1 MKLFLRY
8 IGLSLLC
15 VILIAN
21 TGCGK
26 EDAIQVQKD
35 LYEVIVDKPVVR
47 IGHNEEVNVNVMLG
61 NGGYSVKSYNEQ
73 VATATVA
80 GEQITIKSGIQNGA
94 TTVEVTDA
102 EGIKTDIS
110 VNVGL
115 FELEFNE
122 QTIEMEVNEEK
133 ELIVTM
139 GNFSS
144 NDELTYSIKDE
155 TVISIENTDQLRPY
169 YTIRGVKIGETAIT
183 FTDAKGKQATVN
195 VKINPVSID
204 VSNLTPKV
212 GVNNKIVITVEKGN
226 GDYTI
231 EATDNTIVRII
242 QVNDNNFS
250 LVGLKAGTT
259 DLIVRDKEGQELT
272 LSITVSEADKVVK
285 LGSNNSFEVPFEVNG
300 VKDQTL
306 TSLNSITFEARIKID
321 DLNGSSDAHIN
332 TVMGIEKIF
341 LLRVDVRKNGSNQ
354 DDRYLQLAADE
365 KGGIR
370 YESKSKIEKN
380 KWYNVAVVLDG
391 NKTGE
396 ERIALYINGV
406 KEEFGYKA
414 GNPDD
419 LKEIDLTEN
428 FYIGQSDGKRW
439 LNGSITYARIWDKA
453 LNADEIYNQN
463 GVLLTEEKDELVAN
477 WIFSNGNGNTN
488 TFTSLSGK
496 AFEAKALNTVS
507 IWTED
512 PILTNVP

>member
-26 EDAIQVQKD
+26 EDAIEVQQD

-73 VATATVA
+73 VATATVD

-144 NDELTYSIKDE
+144 NDELTYAVKDE
-155 TVISIENTDQLRPY
+155 TVISVENTDKLRPY
-169 YTIRGVKIGETAIT
+169 YTIRGLKIGETAIT
-183 FTDAKGKQATVN
+183 FTDAKGKQATVS

-226 GDYTI
+226 GGYTM
-231 EATDNTIVRII
+231 EATDNTIVRIEK
-242 QVNDNNFS
+242 VDDNNFS
-250 LVGLKAGTT
+250 LLGLKAGTT
-259 DLIVRDKEGQELT
+259 DLTVSDQEGQELT
-272 LSITVSEADKVVK
+272 LSITVSEADKVVN
-285 LGSNNSFEVPFEVNG
+285 LGSNNSFEVPFEIDGEKAQN
-300 VKDQTL
+300 L

-321 DLNGSSDAHIN
+321 DLNGSSDARIN

-341 LLRVDVRKNGSNQ
+341 LLRVDVRKGGSNQ
-354 DDRYLQLAADE
+354 DDRYLQLAADD

-370 YESKSKIEKN
+370 YESTNKIEKN

-391 NKTGE
+391 SKTGD
-396 ERIALYINGV
+396 ERIALYN
-406 KEEFGYKA
+406 
-414 GNPDD
+414 NS
-419 LKEIDLTEN
+419 LKI
-428 FYIGQSDGKRW
+428 RH
-439 LNGSITYARIWDKA
+439 A
-453 LNADEIYNQN
+453 
-463 GVLLTEEKDELVAN
+463 
-477 WIFSNGNGNTN
+477 
-488 TFTSLSGK
+488 
-496 AFEAKALNTVS
+496 
-507 IWTED
+507 
-512 PILTNVP
+512 

>member
-26 EDAIQVQKD
+26 EDAIEVQQD

-73 VATATVA
+73 VATATVD

-144 NDELTYSIKDE
+144 NDELTYAVKDE
-155 TVISIENTDQLRPY
+155 TVISVENTDKLRPY
-169 YTIRGVKIGETAIT
+169 YTIRGLKIGETAIT
-183 FTDAKGKQATVN
+183 FTDAKGKQATVS

-226 GDYTI
+226 GGYTM
-231 EATDNTIVRII
+231 EATDNTIVRIEK
-242 QVNDNNFS
+242 VDDNNFS
-250 LVGLKAGTT
+250 LLGLKAGTT
-259 DLIVRDKEGQELT
+259 DLTVSDQEGQELT
-272 LSITVSEADKVVK
+272 LSITVSEADKVVN
-285 LGSNNSFEVPFEVNG
+285 LGSNNSFEVPFEIDGEKAQN
-300 VKDQTL
+300 L
-306 TSLNSITFEARIKID
+306 TSLNSITLEARIKID
-321 DLNGSSDAHIN
+321 DLNGSSDTHIN

-354 DDRYLQLAADE
+354 DDRYLQLAADD

-391 NKTGE
+391 SKTGD

-414 GNPDD
+414 GKPGD
-419 LKEIDLTEN
+419 LKGIDLTEN

-439 LNGSITYARIWDKA
+439 LNGSITYARIWNKA
-453 LNADEIYNQN
+453 LTDSDIASQS
-463 GVLLTEEKDELVAN
+463 GVLLTEEKDGLVAN
-477 WIFSNGNGNTN
+477 WIFSNGNGNTD
-488 TFTSLSGK
+488 TFVSLSGK
-496 AFEAKALNTVS
+496 AFEAKALNMVS
-507 IWTED
+507 TWTED
-512 PILTNVP
+512 PILNVP

>member
-26 EDAIQVQKD
+26 EDAIEVQKD

-73 VATATVA
+73 VATATVD

-169 YTIRGVKIGETAIT
+169 YTIRGQKIGETAIT

-341 LLRVDVRKNGSNQ
+341 LLRVDVRKDASNK
-354 DDRYLQLAADE
+354 DDRYLQLAADD

-370 YESKSKIEKN
+370 YESTSKIEKN
-380 KWYNVAVVLDG
+380 KWYNVAVVLDDSKIG
-391 NKTGE
+391 D

-406 KEEFGYKA
+406 KEKFGYKA

-419 LKEIDLTEN
+419 LKGIDLTEN

-453 LNADEIYNQN
+453 LTDSDIASQS
-463 GVLLTEEKDELVAN
+463 GVLLTEEKDGLVAN

-488 TFTSLSGK
+488 TFTSLSGN

>member
-26 EDAIQVQKD
+26 EDAIEVQQD

-73 VATATVA
+73 VATATVD

-144 NDELTYSIKDE
+144 NDELTYAVKDE
-155 TVISIENTDQLRPY
+155 TVIRIENTDQLRPY
-169 YTIRGVKIGETAIT
+169 YTIRGLKIGETAIT
-183 FTDAKGKQATVN
+183 FTDAKGKQATVS

-212 GVNNKIVITVEKGN
+212 GVNNKIMITVEKGN
-226 GDYTI
+226 GGYTM

-321 DLNGSSDAHIN
+321 DLNGSSDARIN

-354 DDRYLQLAADE
+354 DDRYLQLAADD

-370 YESKSKIEKN
+370 YESTNKIEKN
-380 KWYNVAVVLDG
+380 RWYNVAVVLDG

-396 ERIALYINGV
+396 ERIALYIDGV
-406 KEEFGYKA
+406 KENFGYKA
-414 GNPDD
+414 GNLSD
-419 LKEIDLTEN
+419 LSKIDLTEN

-453 LNADEIYNQN
+453 LNADEISNQN
-463 GVLLTEEKDELVAN
+463 GLLLTEEKNGLVAN
-477 WIFSNGNGNTN
+477 WIFSNGNGNTD
-488 TFTSLSGK
+488 TFVSLSGN
-496 AFEAKALNTVS
+496 AFEAKALNMVS
-507 IWTED
+507 TWTED

>member
-26 EDAIQVQKD
+26 EDAIEVQQD

-73 VATATVA
+73 VATATVD

-144 NDELTYSIKDE
+144 NDELTYAVKDE
-155 TVISIENTDQLRPY
+155 TVISVENTDKLRPY
-169 YTIRGVKIGETAIT
+169 YTIEGLKIGETAIT
-183 FTDAKGKQATVN
+183 FTDAKGKQATVS

-212 GVNNKIVITVEKGN
+212 GVNNKIMITVEKGN
-226 GDYTI
+226 GGYTM
-231 EATDNTIVRII
+231 EATDNTIVEI
-242 QVNDNNFS
+242 QKVDDNNFS
-250 LVGLKAGTT
+250 LLGLKAGTT
-259 DLIVRDKEGQELT
+259 DLIVSDQEGQELT
-272 LSITVSEADKVVK
+272 LSITVSEADKVVN
-285 LGSNNSFEVPFEVNG
+285 LGSNNSFEVPFEIDGEKAQN
-300 VKDQTL
+300 L

-321 DLNGSSDAHIN
+321 DLNGSSDASIN

-341 LLRVDVRKNGSNQ
+341 LLRVDVRNDGSNQ
-354 DDRYLQLAADE
+354 DDRYLQLAADD
-365 KGGIR
+365 KGRIR
-370 YESKSKIEKN
+370 YESTNKIEKN

-391 NKTGE
+391 SKTGD

-406 KEEFGYKA
+406 KEGFGYKA
-414 GNPDD
+414 GKLDD
-419 LKEIDLTEN
+419 LKGIDLTEN

-453 LNADEIYNQN
+453 LTDSDIASQS
-463 GVLLTEEKDELVAN
+463 GVLLTKEKDGLVAN
-477 WIFSNGNGNTN
+477 WIFSNGNGNTD
-488 TFTSLSGK
+488 TFVSLSGN
-496 AFEAKALNTVS
+496 AFEAKALNMVS
-507 IWTED
+507 TWTED

>member
-26 EDAIQVQKD
+26 EDAIEVQKD

-73 VATATVA
+73 VATATVD

-419 LKEIDLTEN
+419 LKGIDLTEN

>member
-26 EDAIQVQKD
+26 EDAIQEQKD

-102 EGIKTDIS
+102 EGIKTEIS

-115 FELEFNE
+115 FELEVNE

-144 NDELTYSIKDE
+144 NNELTYSIKDE

-169 YTIRGVKIGETAIT
+169 YTIRGLKIGETAIT

-226 GDYTI
+226 GGYTI
-231 EATDNTIVRII
+231 EATDNTIVRIKK
-242 QVNDNNFS
+242 VNDNNFS

-259 DLIVRDKEGQELT
+259 DLIVRDQEGQELT
-272 LSITVSEADKVVK
+272 LSITVSEADKVVN
-285 LGSNNSFEVPFEVNG
+285 LGSNNSFEVPFEIDGEKAQN
-300 VKDQTL
+300 L
-306 TSLNSITFEARIKID
+306 TSLNSITLEARIKID
-321 DLNGSSDAHIN
+321 DLNGSSDARIN

-370 YESKSKIEKN
+370 YESTNKIEKN

-391 NKTGE
+391 SKTGD

-414 GNPDD
+414 GKLDD
-419 LKEIDLTEN
+419 LKGIDLTEN
-428 FYIGQSDGKRW
+428 FDIGQSGGKRW

-453 LNADEIYNQN
+453 LNADEISNQN
-463 GVLLTEEKDELVAN
+463 GLLLTEEKDGLVAN
-477 WIFSNGNGNTN
+477 WIFSNGNGNTD
-488 TFTSLSGK
+488 TFVSLSGN
-496 AFEAKALNTVS
+496 AFEAKALNMVS
-507 IWTED
+507 TWTED

>member
-26 EDAIQVQKD
+26 EDAIEVQQD

-73 VATATVA
+73 VATATVD

-144 NDELTYSIKDE
+144 NDELTYAVKDE
-155 TVISIENTDQLRPY
+155 TVISVENTDKLRPY
-169 YTIRGVKIGETAIT
+169 YTIRGLKIGETAIT
-183 FTDAKGKQATVN
+183 FTDAKGKQATVS
-195 VKINPVSID
+195 VKINPVSIN

-226 GDYTI
+226 GGYTM
-231 EATDNTIVRII
+231 EATDNTIVRIEK
-242 QVNDNNFS
+242 VDDNNFS
-250 LVGLKAGTT
+250 LLGLKAGTT
-259 DLIVRDKEGQELT
+259 DLTVSDQEGQELT
-272 LSITVSEADKVVK
+272 LSITVSEADKVVN
-285 LGSNNSFEVPFEVNG
+285 LGSNNSFEVPFEIDGEKAQN
-300 VKDQTL
+300 L
-306 TSLNSITFEARIKID
+306 TSLNSITLEARIKID

-354 DDRYLQLAADE
+354 DDRYLQLAADD

-391 NKTGE
+391 SKTGD

-406 KEEFGYKA
+406 KENFGYTA
-414 GNPDD
+414 GNLSD
-419 LKEIDLTEN
+419 LSKINLTEN

-453 LNADEIYNQN
+453 LNADEISNQN
-463 GVLLTEEKDELVAN
+463 GLLLTEEKDGLVAN
-477 WIFSNGNGNTN
+477 WIFSNGNGNTD
-488 TFTSLSGK
+488 TFVSLSGN
-496 AFEAKALNTVS
+496 AFEAKALNMVS
-507 IWTED
+507 TWTED

>member
-26 EDAIQVQKD
+26 EDAIEVQQD

-73 VATATVA
+73 VATATVD

-144 NDELTYSIKDE
+144 NDELTYAVKDE
-155 TVISIENTDQLRPY
+155 TVISVENTDKLRPY
-169 YTIRGVKIGETAIT
+169 YTIRGLKIGETAIT
-183 FTDAKGKQATVN
+183 FTDAKGKQATVS

-226 GDYTI
+226 GGYTM
-231 EATDNTIVRII
+231 EATDNTIVRIEK
-242 QVNDNNFS
+242 VDDNNFS
-250 LVGLKAGTT
+250 LLGLKAGTT
-259 DLIVRDKEGQELT
+259 DLTVSDQEGQELT
-272 LSITVSEADKVVK
+272 LSITVSEADKVVN
-285 LGSNNSFEVPFEVNG
+285 LGSNNSFEVPFEIDGEKAPN
-300 VKDQTL
+300 L

-321 DLNGSSDAHIN
+321 DLNGSSDARIN
-332 TVMGIEKIF
+332 TVMGIENIF
-341 LLRVDVRKNGSNQ
+341 LLRVDVRKGGSNQ
-354 DDRYLQLAADE
+354 DDRYLQLAADD

-370 YESKSKIEKN
+370 YESTNKIEKN

-391 NKTGE
+391 SKTGD

-406 KEEFGYKA
+406 KENFGYTA
-414 GNPDD
+414 GNLSD
-419 LKEIDLTEN
+419 LSKINLTEN

-453 LNADEIYNQN
+453 LNADEISNQN
-463 GVLLTEEKDELVAN
+463 GLLLTEEKDGLVAN
-477 WIFSNGNGNTN
+477 WIFSNGNGNTD
-488 TFTSLSGK
+488 TFVSLSGN
-496 AFEAKALNTVS
+496 AFEAKALNMVS
-507 IWTED
+507 TWTED

>member
-26 EDAIQVQKD
+26 EDAIEVQQD

-73 VATATVA
+73 VATATVD

-144 NDELTYSIKDE
+144 NDELTYAVKDE
-155 TVISIENTDQLRPY
+155 TVISVENTDKLRPY
-169 YTIRGVKIGETAIT
+169 YTIQGLKIGETAIT
-183 FTDAKGKQATVN
+183 FTDAKGKQATVS

-226 GDYTI
+226 GGYTM
-231 EATDNTIVRII
+231 EATDNTIVRIER
-242 QVNDNNFS
+242 VDDNNFS
-250 LVGLKAGTT
+250 LLGLKAGTT
-259 DLIVRDKEGQELT
+259 DLIVSDKEGQELT

-341 LLRVDVRKNGSNQ
+341 LLRVDVRKGGSNQ
-354 DDRYLQLAADE
+354 DDRYLQLAADD

-370 YESKSKIEKN
+370 YESTNKIEKN

-391 NKTGE
+391 SKTGD
-396 ERIALYINGV
+396 ERIALYINGE
-406 KEEFGYKA
+406 KEEFEYKA

-419 LKEIDLTEN
+419 LKGIDLTEN

-453 LNADEIYNQN
+453 LNADEISNQN
-463 GVLLTEEKDELVAN
+463 GLLLTEEKDGLVAN
-477 WIFSNGNGNTN
+477 WIFSNGNGNTD
-488 TFTSLSGK
+488 TFVSLSGN
-496 AFEAKALNTVS
+496 AFEAKALNMVS
-507 IWTED
+507 TWTED

>member
-26 EDAIQVQKD
+26 EDAIEVQQD

-73 VATATVA
+73 VATATVD

-144 NDELTYSIKDE
+144 NDELTYAVKDE
-155 TVISIENTDQLRPY
+155 TVISVENTDKLRPY
-169 YTIRGVKIGETAIT
+169 YTIRGLKIGETAIT
-183 FTDAKGKQATVN
+183 FTDAKGKQATVS

-226 GDYTI
+226 GGYTM
-231 EATDNTIVRII
+231 EATDNTIVRIEK
-242 QVNDNNFS
+242 VDDNNFS
-250 LVGLKAGTT
+250 LLGLKAGTT
-259 DLIVRDKEGQELT
+259 DL
-272 LSITVSEADKVVK
+272 TVS
-285 LGSNNSFEVPFEVNG
+285 
-300 VKDQTL
+300 DQ
-306 TSLNSITFEARIKID
+306 E
-321 DLNGSSDAHIN
+321 G
-332 TVMGIEKIF
+332 
-341 LLRVDVRKNGSNQ
+341 
-354 DDRYLQLAADE
+354 
-365 KGGIR
+365 
-370 YESKSKIEKN
+370 
-380 KWYNVAVVLDG
+380 
-391 NKTGE
+391 
-396 ERIALYINGV
+396 
-406 KEEFGYKA
+406 
-414 GNPDD
+414 
-419 LKEIDLTEN
+419 
-428 FYIGQSDGKRW
+428 
-439 LNGSITYARIWDKA
+439 
-453 LNADEIYNQN
+453 
-463 GVLLTEEKDELVAN
+463 
-477 WIFSNGNGNTN
+477 
-488 TFTSLSGK
+488 
-496 AFEAKALNTVS
+496 
-507 IWTED
+507 
-512 PILTNVP
+512 

>member
-26 EDAIQVQKD
+26 EDAIEVQKD

-73 VATATVA
+73 VATATVD

-169 YTIRGVKIGETAIT
+169 YTIRGQKIGETAIT

-231 EATDNTIVRII
+231 VATDNTIVRII

-300 VKDQTL
+300 VKDQAL

-341 LLRVDVRKNGSNQ
+341 LLRVDVRKDASNK
-354 DDRYLQLAADE
+354 DDRYLQLAADD

-370 YESKSKIEKN
+370 YESTKKIEKN

-391 NKTGE
+391 SKTGE
-396 ERIALYINGV
+396 ERIALYIDGV

-439 LNGSITYARIWDKA
+439 LNGSITYARIWSKA
-453 LNADEIYNQN
+453 LTDSEIASQS

>member
-26 EDAIQVQKD
+26 EDAIEVQKD

-419 LKEIDLTEN
+419 LKGIDLTEN

-439 LNGSITYARIWDKA
+439 LNGSITYARIWGKA
-453 LNADEIYNQN
+453 LTDSEIASQS

-477 WIFSNGNGNTN
+477 WIFSNGNGNTD
-488 TFTSLSGK
+488 TFVSLSGN
-496 AFEAKALNTVS
+496 AFEAKALNMVS

>member
-26 EDAIQVQKD
+26 EDAIEVQQD

-73 VATATVA
+73 VATATVD

-144 NDELTYSIKDE
+144 NDELTYAVKDE

-341 LLRVDVRKNGSNQ
+341 LLRVDVRKGGSNQ

-419 LKEIDLTEN
+419 LKGIDLTEN

>member
-26 EDAIQVQKD
+26 EDAIEVQKD

-419 LKEIDLTEN
+419 LKGIDLTEN

>member
-26 EDAIQVQKD
+26 EDAIEVQQD

-144 NDELTYSIKDE
+144 NDELTYAVKDE
-155 TVISIENTDQLRPY
+155 TVISVENTDKLRPY
-169 YTIRGVKIGETAIT
+169 YTIQGLKIGETAIT
-183 FTDAKGKQATVN
+183 FTDAKGKQATVS

-226 GDYTI
+226 GGYTM
-231 EATDNTIVRII
+231 EATDNTIVRIER
-242 QVNDNNFS
+242 VDDNNFS
-250 LVGLKAGTT
+250 LLGLKAGTT
-259 DLIVRDKEGQELT
+259 DLTVSDKEGQELT
-272 LSITVSEADKVVK
+272 LSITVSEADKVVN
-285 LGSNNSFEVPFEVNG
+285 LGSNNYFAVPFEVNG
-300 VKDQTL
+300 EKDKTL

-341 LLRVDVRKNGSNQ
+341 LLRVDVRKNSSNQ
-354 DDRYLQLAADE
+354 DDRYLQLAADD

-370 YESKSKIEKN
+370 YESTSKIEKN
-380 KWYNVAVVLDG
+380 IWYNVAVVLDG

-414 GNPDD
+414 GNLSD
-419 LKEIDLTEN
+419 LKGIDLTEN

-439 LNGSITYARIWDKA
+439 LNGSITYARIWNKA
-453 LNADEIYNQN
+453 LNADDISNQN
-463 GVLLTEEKDELVAN
+463 GVLLTEEKDGLVAN

-488 TFTSLSGK
+488 TFTSLSGN

>member
-73 VATATVA
+73 VATATVD

-144 NDELTYSIKDE
+144 NDELTYAVKDE

-183 FTDAKGKQATVN
+183 FTDAKGKQATVS

-272 LSITVSEADKVVK
+272 LSITVSEADKVVN

-321 DLNGSSDAHIN
+321 DLNGSSDARIN

-419 LKEIDLTEN
+419 LKGIDLTEN

-477 WIFSNGNGNTN
+477 WIFSNGNGNTD
-488 TFTSLSGK
+488 TFVSLSGN
-496 AFEAKALNTVS
+496 AFEAKALNMVS
-507 IWTED
+507 TWTED

>member
-26 EDAIQVQKD
+26 EDAIEVQQD

-73 VATATVA
+73 VATATVD

-155 TVISIENTDQLRPY
+155 TVIRIENTDQLRPY
-169 YTIRGVKIGETAIT
+169 YTIRGLKIGETAIT
-183 FTDAKGKQATVN
+183 FTDAKGKQATVS

-212 GVNNKIVITVEKGN
+212 GVNNKIMITVEKGN
-226 GDYTI
+226 GGYTM
-231 EATDNTIVRII
+231 EATDNTIVEIKK
-242 QVNDNNFS
+242 VDDKNFS
-250 LVGLKAGTT
+250 LLGLKAGTT

-321 DLNGSSDAHIN
+321 DLNGSSDARIN

-354 DDRYLQLAADE
+354 DDRYLQLAADD

-370 YESKSKIEKN
+370 YESTNKIEKN

-391 NKTGE
+391 SKTGD
-396 ERIALYINGV
+396 ERIALYINGE
-406 KEEFGYKA
+406 KEEFEYKA

-419 LKEIDLTEN
+419 LKGIDLTEN

-453 LNADEIYNQN
+453 LNADEISNQN
-463 GVLLTEEKDELVAN
+463 GLLLTEKKDGLVAN
-477 WIFSNGNGNTN
+477 WIFSNGNGNTD
-488 TFTSLSGK
+488 TFVSLSGN
-496 AFEAKALNTVS
+496 AFEAKALNMVS
-507 IWTED
+507 TWTED

>member
-73 VATATVA
+73 VATATVD

-102 EGIKTDIS
+102 EGIKTEIS

-122 QTIEMEVNEEK
+122 QTIEMEVHEEK

-169 YTIRGVKIGETAIT
+169 YTIRGQKIGETAIT

-226 GDYTI
+226 GGYSMKAADM
-231 EATDNTIVRII
+231 TIVEI
-242 QVNDNNFS
+242 QKVDDNNFS
-250 LVGLKAGTT
+250 LLGLKAGTT
-259 DLIVRDKEGQELT
+259 ELTVSDQEGQELT
-272 LSITVSEADKVVK
+272 LSITVSEADKVVN

-341 LLRVDVRKNGSNQ
+341 LLRVDVRKDASNK
-354 DDRYLQLAADE
+354 DDRYLQLAADD

-380 KWYNVAVVLDG
+380 KWYNVAVVLDDS
-391 NKTGE
+391 KTGDE
-396 ERIALYINGV
+396 KIALYINGV

-414 GNPDD
+414 GKLDD
-419 LKEIDLTEN
+419 LKGIDLTEN

-453 LNADEIYNQN
+453 LNADDISNQN
-463 GVLLTEEKDELVAN
+463 GVLLTEEKDGLVAN

-488 TFTSLSGK
+488 TFTSLSGN

>member
-26 EDAIQVQKD
+26 EDAIEVQQD

-73 VATATVA
+73 VATATVD

-155 TVISIENTDQLRPY
+155 TVIRIENTDQLRPY
-169 YTIRGVKIGETAIT
+169 YTIRGLKIGETAIT
-183 FTDAKGKQATVN
+183 FTDAKGKQATVS

-226 GDYTI
+226 GGYTI
-231 EATDNTIVRII
+231 EATDNTIVRIKK
-242 QVNDNNFS
+242 VNDNNFS
-250 LVGLKAGTT
+250 LLGLKAGTT

-341 LLRVDVRKNGSNQ
+341 LLRVDVRKNASNK
-354 DDRYLQLAADE
+354 DDRYLQLAADD

-391 NKTGE
+391 NKTGD
-396 ERIALYINGV
+396 ERIALYIDGV
-406 KEEFGYKA
+406 KEEFGYTA
-414 GNPDD
+414 GNLSD
-419 LKEIDLTEN
+419 LKGIDLTEN

-439 LNGSITYARIWDKA
+439 LNGSITYARIWNKA
-453 LNADEIYNQN
+453 LTDSDIASQS
-463 GVLLTEEKDELVAN
+463 GVLLTEEKDGLVAN
-477 WIFSNGNGNTN
+477 WIFSNGNGNTD
-488 TFTSLSGK
+488 TFVSLSGK
-496 AFEAKALNTVS
+496 AFEAKALNMVS
-507 IWTED
+507 TWTED

>member
-26 EDAIQVQKD
+26 EDAIEVQQD

-73 VATATVA
+73 VATATVD

-155 TVISIENTDQLRPY
+155 TVIRIENTDQLRPY
-169 YTIRGVKIGETAIT
+169 YTIRGLKIGETAIT
-183 FTDAKGKQATVN
+183 FTDAKGKQATVS

-212 GVNNKIVITVEKGN
+212 GVNNKIMITVEKGN
-226 GDYTI
+226 GGYTM
-231 EATDNTIVRII
+231 EATDNTIVEIKK
-242 QVNDNNFS
+242 VDDKNFS
-250 LVGLKAGTT
+250 LLGLKAGTT

-321 DLNGSSDAHIN
+321 DLNGSSDARIN

-354 DDRYLQLAADE
+354 DDRYLQLAADD

-370 YESKSKIEKN
+370 YESTNKIEKN

-391 NKTGE
+391 SKTGD

-414 GNPDD
+414 GKLDD
-419 LKEIDLTEN
+419 LKGIDLTEN

-453 LNADEIYNQN
+453 LNADEIFNQN
-463 GVLLTEEKDELVAN
+463 GLLLTEEKDGLVAN
-477 WIFSNGNGNTN
+477 WIFSNGNGNTD
-488 TFTSLSGK
+488 TFVSLSGN
-496 AFEAKALNTVS
+496 AFEAKALNMVS
-507 IWTED
+507 TWTED

>member
-26 EDAIQVQKD
+26 EDAIEVQQD

-73 VATATVA
+73 VATATVD

-226 GDYTI
+226 GGYTM

-259 DLIVRDKEGQELT
+259 DLTVSDQEGQELT

-285 LGSNNSFEVPFEVNG
+285 LGSNNSFEVPFEIDGEKAQN
-300 VKDQTL
+300 L

-354 DDRYLQLAADE
+354 DDRYLQLAADD

-370 YESKSKIEKN
+370 YESTNKIEKN

-391 NKTGE
+391 SKTGD

-419 LKEIDLTEN
+419 LKGIDLTEN

-488 TFTSLSGK
+488 TFTSLSGN
-496 AFEAKALNTVS
+496 AFEAKALNMVS
-507 IWTED
+507 TWTED